1 MPFSEKKFKSFIIK
15 CNNSLTSGPDK
26 LSWRHFKVIIN
37 NSSYLKNFINIANVC
52 INLGHWL
59 LHFKTSSSIIIP
71 NPNKA
76 LYDFSKMFR
85 PIVLL
90 NMLSK
95 LIEKVISKR
104 LQFQLISKN
113 IIHSYQLSG
122 LKQ

>member
-1 MPFSEKKFKSFIIK
+1 MPFSEKEFKSSIIK
-15 CNNSLTSGPDK
+15 CNNSLTSGSDK
-26 LSWRHFKVIIN
+26 LSWRYLKVIIN
-37 NSSYLKNFINIANVC
+37 NSSYLKNFTNIANMC

-59 LHFKTSSSIIIP
+59 SYFKTLSSIIIP

-76 LYDFSKMFR
+76 SYDFPKMFR

-95 LIEKVISKR
+95 LIEKVIGKR

-113 IIHSYQLSG
+113 IIHPYQLGG